1 MKEINNK
8 NFNSAIDVWAKLYGN
23 ASFPS
28 YIVCNTTSKS
38 DYLPYFKGE
47 GSDTNVPDSAAK
59 DLDVSVTTIIENK
72 TSIDWNKCLVSKYK
86 GKCDTTVVKGPSGFP
101 IAATLDLMA
110 AKYAKSFK
118 LLSDSFSISHP
129 TNGKEW
135 ILRILHDGT
144 NGGVIYFELDAAVRK
159 ACITDIDCGT
169 YLNYNTKKETSLKIE
184 LLNEIVDD
192 FNKAWT
198 ALKSASLLSKILTDD
213 GSLVPRF
220 IAGTHTFSEHTF
232 GEAFDFNYFWNQ
244 FGSKPAI
251 SGALG
256 DMNAIASIFKDNN
269 FKWGGDWV
277 KDVSDEKIKYANC
290 DGMHIEHK

>member
-1 MKEINNK
+1 MKETNNM

-28 YIVCNTTSKS
+28 YIAYNTTVKS
-38 DYLPYFKGE
+38 DYQPYFIDKG
-47 GSDTNVPDSAAK
+47 SNTNVPDSALK
-59 DLDVSVTTIIENK
+59 DLDVPLDTIIKNK
-72 TSIDWNKCLVSKYK
+72 TSIDWNKYLVSKYK
-86 GKCDTTVVKGPSGFP
+86 GKCDTAIVKGPSGFP

-110 AKYAKSFK
+110 TKYAKSFK

-144 NGGVIYFELDAAVRK
+144 DGGIIYFELDAAVQK
-159 ACITDIDCGT
+159 ACITDVDCGT
-169 YLNYNTKKETSLKIE
+169 YLNYNTKKETPFTIQ
-184 LLNEIVDD
+184 LLNEVVTD
-192 FNKAWT
+192 FNKAWI
-198 ALKSASLLSKILTDD
+198 ALKSNSLLSKILTYD

-220 IAGTHTFSEHTF
+220 IAGTHTFSQHTF

-244 FGSKPAI
+244 FGSKPAS

-256 DMNAIASIFKDNN
+256 DMNAIASVFKLNN
-269 FKWGGDWV
+269 FKWGGDWI
-277 KDVSDEKIKYANC
+277 KDSSDETTKYLDC
-290 DGMHIEHK
+290 DGMHIEYK